1 MKAKV
6 IGVMVAVLMAGVIL
20 ATADAA
26 LGETPYNLAWFRLL
40 GTSGEDQASSVS
52 VDGSGNAYITG
63 LTTGNLGGPNQGG
76 YDAFLAKY
84 SSAGGLLWTAQL
96 GTGGDEHASG
106 VSVDGSGNAY
116 ITGLTTGNL
125 GGPNYGGW
133 DAFLAK
139 YSPTGGLLWKAQLGT
154 GNADSGA
161 GVAVDGSGNAFVTGQ
176 TYGKL
181 GGMNQGGS
189 DAFLAKYSPAG
200 SLLWTAQLGTGNYES
215 AFGVSVDGSG
225 NAYITGYTS
234 GNLGGPNQGGYDAFL
249 AKYSSAGDL
258 VWTAQ
263 LGTAGGVFA
272 YGVSVDGSGSAYIM
286 GLTGGN
292 LGGPNQGQGDAFL
305 AKYSSAGGLL
315 WTAQLGTA
323 GDEHASGVSV
333 DGSGNAYITGYTHY
347 THAMDYSFLA
357 KYSPT
362 GGLLWTAQSGGAL
375 GNGVSVDG
383 SGNAYI
389 TGVGGMDAFLAKYE
403 PVPEP
408 ATLSLLALGGLGLIG
423 RGFRTRRQ

>member
-139 YSPTGGLLWKAQLGT
+139 YSPTGGL
-154 GNADSGA
+154 
-161 GVAVDGSGNAFVTGQ
+161 F
-176 TYGKL
+176 
-181 GGMNQGGS
+181 
-189 DAFLAKYSPAG
+189 
-200 SLLWTAQLGTGNYES
+200 
-215 AFGVSVDGSG
+215 
-225 NAYITGYTS
+225 
-234 GNLGGPNQGGYDAFL
+234 
-249 AKYSSAGDL
+249 
-258 VWTAQ
+258 WTAQ

>member
-20 ATADAA
+20 PTADAA
-26 LGETPYNLAWFRLL
+26 LGETPYNLAWFRQL
-40 GTSGEDQASSVS
+40 GTSGDNTAFGVS

-63 LTTGNLGGPNQGG
+63 GTTGNLGGPNQGEYDAFLAKYSPAGDLVWTAQLGTANRDIARGVSVDGSGSAYVTCLSAGNLGGPNQGG
-76 YDAFLAKY
+76 YDAFLAKF
-84 SSAGGLLWTAQL
+84 SPVGGVLWRAQL
-96 GTGGDEHASG
+96 GTTKDDVALG
-106 VSVDGSGNAY
+106 VS
-116 ITGLTTGNL
+116 L
-125 GGPNYGGW
+125 
-133 DAFLAK
+133 
-139 YSPTGGLLWKAQLGT
+139 
-154 GNADSGA
+154 
-161 GVAVDGSGNAFVTGQ
+161 DGSGNAFVTGQ

-249 AKYSSAGDL
+249 AKYSPAGEL

-272 YGVSVDGSGSAYIM
+272 YGVSVDGSGNAYIT

-292 LGGPNQGQGDAFL
+292 LGGPSQGQGDAFL

-315 WTAQLGTA
+315 WTAQLGTP
-323 GDEHASGVSV
+323 GDDHAFGVSV
-333 DGSGNAYITGYTHY
+333 DGSGNAYITGYTQ
-347 THAMDYSFLA
+347 THGWTTFFLS
-357 KYSPT
+357 KYSSA
-362 GGLLWTAQSGGAL
+362 GSLLWTAQSGGPPS
-375 GNGVSVDG
+375 NGVSVDG

-389 TGVGGMDAFLAKYE
+389 TGELAFLAKYE